1 MDNIQI
7 VEYLLVSL
15 STISILFLISLVVV
29 FKLMY
34 DLNNL
39 KYELKLGK
47 INCQK
52 DLERLEDRINN
63 LVRNDSNQFAKE
75 LEKLEKIQ
83 QNLLKIIED
92 GIGNTDNIRYNKRI
106 LND

>member
-7 VEYLLVSL
+7 VEYLLIAL
-15 STISILFLISLVVV
+15 SSVTILFLVSLGFV

-52 DLERLEDRINN
+52 DLDRLEDKINN
-63 LVRNDSNQFAKE
+63 ILHKDATHFEKE
-75 LEKLEKIQ
+75 LVKLEKIQ
-83 QNLLKIIED
+83 QTLLKIVDD
-92 GIGNTDNIRYNKRI
+92 GIYNNDVNRHSKRI

>member
-7 VEYLLVSL
+7 VEYLLVAL
-15 STISILFLISLVVV
+15 SAISILFLISLVVV

-52 DLERLEDRINN
+52 DLDRLEDRINN
-63 LVRNDSNQFAKE
+63 LVRNDSNQFGKE

-83 QNLLKIIED
+83 QKLLKIIED
-92 GIGNTDNIRYNKRI
+92 GIGNADNIRYNKRI

>member
-7 VEYLLVSL
+7 VEYLLIAL
-15 STISILFLISLVVV
+15 SSVTILFLVSLGFV

-52 DLERLEDRINN
+52 DLDRLEDKINN
-63 LVRNDSNQFAKE
+63 ILSRDSKHFEKE

-83 QNLLKIIED
+83 QNLLKLIDD
-92 GIGNTDNIRYNKRI
+92 GILNSDSNRNSRRI

>member
-1 MDNIQI
+1 MDYFI
-7 VEYLLVSL
+7 VFGTIGLLFF
-15 STISILFLISLVVV
+15 ISIAII

-34 DLNNL
+34 QMSDL

-52 DLERLEDRINN
+52 DLDRLEDRINQITERDLN
-63 LVRNDSNQFAKE
+63 TYYKE
-75 LEKLEKIQ
+75 VMKLEKLHTSLSKLVDDKVNQIQ
-83 QNLLKIIED
+83 SIKTQ
-92 GIGNTDNIRYNKRI
+92 